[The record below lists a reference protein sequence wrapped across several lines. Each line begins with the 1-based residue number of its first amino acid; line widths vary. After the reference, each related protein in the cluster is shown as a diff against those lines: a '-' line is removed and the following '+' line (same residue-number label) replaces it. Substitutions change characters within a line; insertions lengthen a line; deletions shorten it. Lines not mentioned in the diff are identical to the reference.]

1 MRSIFFGKI
10 FFSLSKSLTKSI
22 ILSIF
27 FLSGLFFVFE
37 LLEKMRSFL
46 SRPDISYAFIIKL
59 SLIALP
65 QHILSLSPFIFFC
78 SACFV
83 MWKLSEKNE
92 IIIWKNI
99 GVSGVKASLMLMV
112 IYLFLGSC
120 FMMIINPIAAFSNQL
135 SFQIYNKV
143 IRKDEAPLT
152 QTPTGFWIKEVV
164 NDHYR
169 IIRATKVNLSLKT
182 FENITVSEFMNNH
195 SISKMI
201 AAKEATL
208 DKGIWKLKGITYTY
222 GTDKKTSLILPTH
235 LTIHKIK
242 ITSKPPSHIPF
253 WQIQSIIRTQKSNGL
268 SYLAYE
274 LQHYKFFAEIL
285 NIIFL
290 SIFAIS
296 IFWNKQRNQNYYFHT
311 FKIVSIGF
319 SFFFLCKILNAYAE
333 AQTITLLTASF
344 LPTLL
349 LSSLAFAYILHKEE
363 FTS

>member
-1 MRSIFFGKI
+1 MKSIFFGKI
-10 FFSLSKSLTKSI
+10 FFSLSKSLSKTI
-22 ILSIF
+22 LLSIF

-46 SRPDISYAFIIKL
+46 SRSDISYAFIVKL

-92 IIIWKNI
+92 IVIWKNI
-99 GVSGVKASLMLMV
+99 GLSGLKAAFMLAT
-112 IYLFLGSC
+112 IYLILGSA
-120 FMMIINPIAAFSNQL
+120 FMMILNPIAAFSNQL

-143 IRKDEAPLT
+143 IRKDETPLT
-152 QTPTGFWIKEVV
+152 QTPTGFWIKEVI
-164 NDHYR
+164 NNHYR

-182 FENITVSEFMNNH
+182 FENISISEFMHNH
-195 SISKMI
+195 SISKI
-201 AAKEATL
+201 ITAKSAIL
-208 DKGIWKLKGITYTY
+208 DKGSWHIKDIVHTFGIE
-222 GTDKKTSLILPTH
+222 KTPSVVLPTH
-235 LTIHKIK
+235 LTTHKIK

-253 WQIQSIIRTQKSNGL
+253 WQIPSIIKTQKSNGL

-296 IFWNKQRNQNYYFHT
+296 IFWNKHRNQNYAFHT
-311 FKIVSIGF
+311 AKIISIGF
-319 SFFFLCKILNAYAE
+319 SFFFSCKILNAYAE
-333 AQTITLLTASF
+333 AQTISLFTASF

-349 LSSLAFAYILHKEE
+349 LASLSFAYTLHQEE